1 MKKGLVFFLGMIT
14 GALLLILVALFL
26 WTGSNDN
33 IEEKDNPAMFSTP
46 GEIMKVQSFK
56 VMQVLP
62 NGSALAESEKTKSQY
77 YTSYGDPIVMFPPV
91 DGSSYYDAQIIE
103 VPAKKV
109 VRQVGTY
116 RYTSGAGLDKTVP
129 VIQFFDK

>member
-1 MKKGLVFFLGMIT
+1 
-14 GALLLILVALFL
+14 
-26 WTGSNDN
+26 
-33 IEEKDNPAMFSTP
+33 
-46 GEIMKVQSFK
+46 MKVQSFK